1 MENIS
6 KIKKELENNLF
17 LFSTLGFISMLV
29 ILFTHNNY
37 LSNTISKASLL
48 LLINFTFIPSIIICN
63 KILFNTKRKINKI
76 IPLQEKENSYQIV
89 SKARESS
96 IPEAMKLEKNI
107 FIFAT
112 VTHSFSVLLCLGF
125 PPSSSTFK
133 FKGQ

>member
-96 IPEAMKLEKNI
+96 IPEAMKLEKKYIYFRNC
-107 FIFAT
+107 
-112 VTHSFSVLLCLGF
+112 HSFFFGF
-125 PPSSSTFK
+125 ALSWFPSLF
-133 FKGQ
+133 FYF